1 MEQATQRVVIGM
13 DPHKRSVTIEVMSA
27 DETVV
32 GGGRFGT
39 DVAGYRSM
47 LEVARRWPDRV
58 WAIEGCSGIGRHVA
72 MRLIADGEEV
82 VDVPP
87 KLSARTRVFATGQ
100 GRKTDATDAHSVA
113 LVGTRMSGLR
123 PVVDDQQLAVL
134 RVLVDRRRSLGE
146 DHTRMTSQLH
156 QLLLE
161 LIPGGAKKD
170 LSAAQAKALLA
181 KVRPRDVAGKTRR
194 RVAAELIA
202 DLERIYARKKAANKE
217 LNERVAA
224 TGTSLMDLHGIGPS
238 GAARLLVE
246 VGDITRFPDRDHFA
260 SWNGSAPIDA
270 SSGDQVRHRLSRAGN
285 RQINRTLHIMATVQL
300 RNATE
305 GRAYFDR
312 RKADGKTS
320 MEAMRALKR
329 RLSNIVYR
337 TMLDD
342 AAAHAANN
350 SGTGPGGHRGNDSD
364 SSAAGSQPQTSSSEK
379 PHPNPSRTK
388 PRTPLPAA
396 S

>member
-1 MEQATQRVVIGM
+1 MKATDERVVIGM
-13 DPHKRSVTIEVMSA
+13 DPHKRSVTIEVMAA
-27 DETVV
+27 DEEVL

-39 DVAGYRSM
+39 DPAGFKTM
-47 LEVARRWPDRV
+47 LEYVTRWPNRV
-58 WAIEGCSGIGRHVA
+58 WAIEGCNGIGRHVA
-72 MRLIADGEEV
+72 MRLLAEGQEV

-87 KLSARTRVFATGQ
+87 KLSARARVFATGQ

-123 PVVDDQQLAVL
+123 PVVNDEQLAVL
-134 RVLVDRRRSLGE
+134 RLLVDRRGSLGD
-146 DHTRMTSQLH
+146 DHTRMISQLH

-181 KVRPRDVAGKTRR
+181 KVRPRDVVGKARR
-194 RVAAELIA
+194 RVAAELVA
-202 DLERIYARKKAANKE
+202 DLERVYARKKAADTELKE
-217 LNERVAA
+217 LLAA
-224 TGTSLMDLHGIGPS
+224 TGTTLMDLHGIGPS

-246 VGDITRFPDRDHFA
+246 VGDITRFPNREHFA
-260 SWNGSAPIDA
+260 SWNGTAPIDA
-270 SSGDQVRHRLSRAGN
+270 SSGDNVRHRLSRAGN

-300 RNATE
+300 RNDTE

-312 RKADGKTS
+312 RKSDGKTS

-329 RLSNIVYR
+329 RLSNIVYK

-342 AAAHAANN
+342 AVRAKA
-350 SGTGPGGHRGNDSD
+350 TGPGGQRGSDSD
-364 SSAAGSQPQTSSSEK
+364 SSATGSQPPRRLFGQAT
-379 PHPNPSRTK
+379 PGPVTDQ
-388 PRTPLPAA
+388 PRTPLPKV

>member
-1 MEQATQRVVIGM
+1 VNATDERVVIGM
-13 DPHKRSVTIEVMSA
+13 DPHKRSVTIEVMAA
-27 DETVV
+27 DEEVL

-39 DVAGYRSM
+39 DAAGFQSM
-47 LEVARRWPDRV
+47 LEYVTRWPDRV
-58 WAIEGCSGIGRHVA
+58 WAIEGCNGIGRHVA
-72 MRLIADGEEV
+72 MRLIAEGHEV

-87 KLSARTRVFATGQ
+87 KLSARARVFATGQ

-113 LVGTRMSGLR
+113 LVGTRMAGLR
-123 PVVDDQQLAVL
+123 PVVHDEQLAVL
-134 RVLVDRRRSLGE
+134 RLLVDRRSSLGD
-146 DHTRMTSQLH
+146 DHTRMISQLH

-181 KVRPRDVAGKTRR
+181 KVRPRDTVGKARR

-202 DLERIYARKKAANKE
+202 DLERVYARKKAADKE
-217 LNERVAA
+217 LKELLAA
-224 TGTSLMDLHGIGPS
+224 TGTTLMDLHGIGPS

-246 VGDITRFPDRDHFA
+246 VGDITRFPNREHFA
-260 SWNGSAPIDA
+260 SWNGTAPIDA

-300 RNATE
+300 RNDTE

-312 RKADGKTS
+312 RKRDGKTS

-342 AAAHAANN
+342 AVRASAA
-350 SGTGPGGHRGNDSD
+350 SEVTGPGGQRGSDSD
-364 SSAAGSQPQTSSSEK
+364 SSATGSQPQHRLFGQAT
-379 PHPNPSRTK
+379 PGPVTTQ
-388 PRTPLPAA
+388 PRTPLPRV

>member
-1 MEQATQRVVIGM
+1 MEQARQRVVIGM

-27 DETVV
+27 NESVV

-47 LEVARRWPDRV
+47 LEVARRWPARV

-113 LVGTRMSGLR
+113 LVGTRMAGLR

-134 RVLVDRRRSLGE
+134 RILVDRRRSLGG

-161 LIPGGAKKD
+161 LIPGGAKRD

-217 LNERVAA
+217 LKELVAA
-224 TGTSLMDLHGIGPS
+224 TGTSLMGLHGVGPS

-260 SWNGSAPIDA
+260 SWNGTAPIDA

-342 AAAHAANN
+342 AAAHAANG
-350 SGTGPGGHRGNDSD
+350 SGTGPGGQRGNDSD
-364 SSAAGSQPQTSSSEK
+364 SSAAGLQPRTSSSEK